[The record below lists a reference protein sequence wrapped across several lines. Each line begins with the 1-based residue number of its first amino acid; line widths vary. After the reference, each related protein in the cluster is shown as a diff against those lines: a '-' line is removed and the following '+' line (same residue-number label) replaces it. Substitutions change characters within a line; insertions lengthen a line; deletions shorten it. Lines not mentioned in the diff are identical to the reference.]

1 MVSMRF
7 SHWTHGL
14 IPWRLNHR
22 KLIAQK
28 GPAMAHRISLSTILA
43 DARDDL
49 RTRRASR
56 TARMTL
62 VSEVASYS
70 TPAEQLE
77 LDAILDRADPDA
89 ADQIRPLIHRSF
101 AA

>member
-1 MVSMRF
+1 
-7 SHWTHGL
+7 
-14 IPWRLNHR
+14 
-22 KLIAQK
+22 
-28 GPAMAHRISLSTILA
+28 MAHRISLSTILA

-49 RTRRASR
+49 RHRRASR

-70 TPAEQLE
+70 TPAEQIE
-77 LDAILDRADPDA
+77 LDAILDRADPHA
-89 ADQIRPLIHRSF
+89 ADEIRDMIHRSF

>member
-1 MVSMRF
+1 MVSMRV

-14 IPWRLNHR
+14 IQWRLNQV

-28 GPAMAHRISLSTILA
+28 GPAMAHRISLSTIFA

-49 RTRRASR
+49 RSSRASR
-56 TARMTL
+56 AARMTL
-62 VSEVASYS
+62 VRELACYS
-70 TPAEQLE
+70 TPAEQIE
-77 LDAILDRADPDA
+77 MDAILDRADPDA
-89 ADQIRPLIHRSF
+89 ADEIRHMIQRSF

>member
-1 MVSMRF
+1 M
-7 SHWTHGL
+7 
-14 IPWRLNHR
+14 

-49 RTRRASR
+49 RSRRASR
-56 TARMTL
+56 AARMTL
-62 VSEVASYS
+62 VRELASYS
-70 TPAEQLE
+70 TPADQIE

-89 ADQIRPLIHRSF
+89 ADEVRQLIHRSL

>member
-14 IPWRLNHR
+14 IPWRLNHV

-28 GPAMAHRISLSTILA
+28 GPAMAHRISLSPILA
-43 DARDDL
+43 TARDDL
-49 RTRRASR
+49 RSRRASR

-62 VSEVASYS
+62 ARELASYS
-70 TPAEQLE
+70 TPAEQIE
-77 LDAILDRADPDA
+77 LDAILDRADPEA
-89 ADQIRPLIHRSF
+89 ADEIRHLIHRSC
-101 AA
+101 AV

>member
-14 IPWRLNHR
+14 IPWRLNHV

-28 GPAMAHRISLSTILA
+28 GPAMAHRISLSPILA
-43 DARDDL
+43 AARDDL
-49 RTRRASR
+49 RSRRASR
-56 TARMTL
+56 AARMTL
-62 VSEVASYS
+62 VRELASYS
-70 TPAEQLE
+70 TPAEQIE
-77 LDAILDRADPDA
+77 LDAILDRADPEA
-89 ADQIRPLIHRSF
+89 ADEIRHMIHRGC